1 MTSLALKKALSPSNG
16 PQTAYEP
23 TFLES
28 LSPALSHIAKYG
40 IKVAVNA
47 GGCDTKALFEIVC
60 GMVGERGLER
70 RLRIAWVE
78 GDDVLDVVKAKLE
91 EGKKEGGQGK
101 GNWEKIRNAPMPG
114 RDGLSIHDMWME
126 GGDVKSA
133 VQAVIASEREKV
145 GDKFENLHTGEKL
158 QDWEFKDEIIAAQAY
173 LGGMGIA
180 RAFGEG
186 ADIVVC
192 GRVSDASP
200 VIGAAAWWH
209 GWDETDFD
217 ELARAFVAGHLVEC
231 STYVCGGNFS
241 GFKDHEGKGWLDI
254 GFPIAEVGKKGEVVI
269 TKQKDTGGEVST
281 EACKAQLL
289 YEIQGPWYF
298 NSDVTAILD
307 KIEFVQIEMDR
318 VSVRGVKSSPPPPT
332 TKVGITARGG
342 YQAEVHWFLVG
353 LDIREKA
360 RMLEMQ
366 IRHALGDTS
375 RFHVLKFS
383 LNGTCPD
390 DPTDQNSATVDFRVF
405 AQAKN
410 ENDIAPNR
418 FLRPIIDLI
427 MSAYPGAT
435 FHLDFRQGMPKP
447 VQEYFVTLLPQKDL
461 KHGVHLQDG
470 KNLEIAA
477 PSITETY
484 AKRQPS
490 QDVSAV
496 VARDFGETV
505 RGPLGWI
512 VHVLNPFKTYN
523 AMLTSN
529 PGSLWGQ
536 GLECECRILG
546 QTCR

>member
-1 MTSLALKKALSPSNG
+1 MTSLALKKSLSPSTA

-28 LSPALSHIAKYG
+28 LSPALPHIAKHG

-47 GGCDTKALFEIVC
+47 GGCDTKALFDVVVD
-60 GMVGERGLER
+60 MVRERGLGGT
-70 RLRIAWVE
+70 LSVGWVE
-78 GDDVLDVVKAKLE
+78 GDDVLDVVKSKLKD
-91 EGKKEGGQGK
+91 GGK
-101 GNWEKIRNAPMPG
+101 GKWERIRNAPMPG

-126 GGDVKSA
+126 GGDVKDTIKA
-133 VQAVIASEREKV
+133 VLAKEREK
-145 GDKFENLHTGEKL
+145 GKGNEEFENLHTGEKL
-158 QDWEFKDEIIAAQAY
+158 QDWEFKDEILAAQAY

-186 ADIVVC
+186 SDIVVC

-209 GWDETDFD
+209 GWDETNLQ

-231 STYVCGGNFS
+231 STYVSGGNFS
-241 GFKDHEGKGWLDI
+241 GFKDHEGKGWLDV
-254 GFPIAEVGKKGEVVI
+254 GFPIAEIGRRGEVVI
-269 TKQKDTGGEVST
+269 TKQKNTGGEVST
-281 EACKAQLL
+281 ETCKAQLL

-307 KIEFVQIEMDR
+307 EIEFVQIGTNR
-318 VSVRGVKSSPPPPT
+318 VSVRGVRSAPPPPT

-353 LDIREKA
+353 LDIQEKA

-375 RFHVLKFS
+375 RFHVLRFS

-405 AQAKN
+405 AQARN
-410 ENDIAPNR
+410 EKDIAPNR

-461 KHGVHLQDG
+461 KHVVHLQNG
-470 KNLEIAA
+470 RNLEIAA
-477 PSITETY
+477 PSITKTY

-496 VARDFGETV
+496 VARDFGETI

-523 AMLTSN
+523 AVLTSN
-529 PGSLWGQ
+529 PGSLWRQ

-546 QTCR
+546 QTFG